1 MRRTVLTDA
10 CQHVLEALQSSGMSE
25 LFIHVRQLGPEDMK
39 QFFIDAFNTHATYRV
54 ATARFGEAER
64 KVAKILGLE
73 KLEDHQWWAQAIEQ
87 SAERGARD
95 IFLMA
100 ENISFAER
108 QLPKLIGLIA
118 PEDVPKEFY
127 EKDPKKRLK
136 NEVSGITIIL
146 IEEKEQRSTPGRIIQ
161 ALDSV
166 HRLYEACAEL
176 ENLPTDDLAVVA
188 CDSGSDK
195 SFDLIGLSKPIEG
208 VRKIVLDIW
217 DRVVF
222 YRETQGS
229 HRIQNVAE
237 SLPVLDKISRLHE
250 NSSLSAEEAE
260 ILRRKVMEAA
270 TQFQEA
276 GAVIPELYD
285 SKTHEPRQLMAPEP
299 KLLAKP
305 RALASANSEE
315 EAPTESPEDS
325 RDIERHIK
333 DLSPDE
339 ANKLIE
345 KLRGLRDE
353 SDDQTEN

>member
-1 MRRTVLTDA
+1 MRRTVLADA

-25 LFIHVRQLGPEDMK
+25 LFDQMRHLTRETTKP
-39 QFFIDAFNTHATYRV
+39 FFTAAFNSHATYRI
-54 ATARFGEAER
+54 ATARFGETER
-64 KVAKILGLE
+64 KVAKILGLDA
-73 KLEDHQWWAQAIEQ
+73 LEDHQWWTQVIEQ
-87 SAERGARD
+87 SGDRGSRD
-95 IFLMA
+95 VFLMA
-100 ENISFAER
+100 ENIRFTKR

-166 HRLYEACAEL
+166 CKLYEACAEL
-176 ENLPTDDLAVVA
+176 EKLPTNDLAVVA

-222 YRETQGS
+222 YRETQSS
-229 HRIQNVAE
+229 HRIQNIAE
-237 SLPVLDKISRLHE
+237 SLPVLDEISRLRK
-250 NSSLSAEEAE
+250 NSSLSAEAAE
-260 ILRRKVMEAA
+260 ILRRKVIEAA

-325 RDIERHIK
+325 WDIERHIK
-333 DLSPDE
+333 DLPPDE
-339 ANKLIE
+339 ADKIIE